1 MKHDPKIVWCSCGY
15 NFRPGTLEK
24 IIMLL
29 FGEYTKRCPRCQTE
43 MRCVLYHFVVCK
55 ERIKV
60 DKKELWKNG

>member
-1 MKHDPKIVWCSCGY
+1 MRMDPTLQHCQCG
-15 NFRPGTLEK
+15 FSWRPGTFEK

-29 FGEYTKRCPRCQTE
+29 FGEYTKKCPRCQTE

-60 DKKELWKNG
+60 DKKELWKKG